1 VQRYERSTGSH
12 SGANVFVSS
21 AIEAPHDFALRARIE
36 IPKHMH
42 ACAWQ
47 YMVNDMRTTV
57 EINDEHRARLLQIAA
72 RRGDK
77 GFSRII
83 AEAIERYL
91 AEIERSEA
99 ARRKALRLYG
109 SLSRREADRLRADSV
124 RIRQSWR

>member
-1 VQRYERSTGSH
+1 
-12 SGANVFVSS
+12 
-21 AIEAPHDFALRARIE
+21 
-36 IPKHMH
+36 
-42 ACAWQ
+42 
-47 YMVNDMRTTV
+47 MVNDMRTTV

-99 ARRKALRLYG
+99 ARRKALRLCG